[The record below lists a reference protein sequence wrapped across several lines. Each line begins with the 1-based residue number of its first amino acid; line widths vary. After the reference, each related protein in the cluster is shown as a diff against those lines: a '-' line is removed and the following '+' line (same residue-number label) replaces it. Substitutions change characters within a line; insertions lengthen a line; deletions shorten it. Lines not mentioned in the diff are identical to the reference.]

1 MAHTTTDLD
10 AITIASPCTV
20 PWDSMSGSER
30 KRFCGQCRL
39 HVHDISQLTKP
50 EALRLLEK
58 TGGDCCL
65 RIWRRPDGTVV
76 TKDCGRVRL
85 AIQRRLVWLRAAAAG
100 VLSVFG
106 LGGCRSERVAPAS
119 YGSGGVVTTGVTAP
133 SPAPRP
139 GPTMGTPPT
148 LPPPPA
154 SGKPTMGT
162 PADPTPPRP
171 DGAVPTMG
179 R

>member
-1 MAHTTTDLD
+1 MNHTSTDLD

-39 HVHDISQLTKP
+39 HVHDISQLSKP
-50 EALRLLEK
+50 EALHLLDK

-85 AIQRRLVWLRAAAAG
+85 ALERRLLWLRAVAATL
-100 VLSVFG
+100 LSVFG
-106 LGGCRSERVAPAS
+106 LGGC
-119 YGSGGVVTTGVTAP
+119 GS
-133 SPAPRP
+133 SAPR
-139 GPTMGTPPT
+139 GHPTIGV
-148 LPPPPA
+148 LSVPPPA
-154 SGKPTMGT
+154 PPPVLMGAPLPIPNPPVSGKPSMAP
-162 PADPTPPRP
+162 PADPKPPRA
-171 DGAVPTMG
+171 DGAVEWIG
-179 R
+179 K

>member
-1 MAHTTTDLD
+1 MNHTSTDLD

-39 HVHDISQLTKP
+39 HVHDISQLSKP
-50 EALRLLEK
+50 EALHLLDK

-85 AIQRRLVWLRAAAAG
+85 ALERRLLWLRAVAATLFAA
-100 VLSVFG
+100 VG
-106 LGGCRSERVAPAS
+106 LAGCRSERLAGPPA
-119 YGSGGVVTTGVTAP
+119 GS
-133 SPAPRP
+133 SMS
-139 GPTMGTPPT
+139 MGTPPT
-148 LPPPPA
+148 LPAPPV
-154 SGKPTMGT
+154 GVKPTMGT
-162 PADPTPPRP
+162 PSDPTPQRA

-179 R
+179 K

>member
-1 MAHTTTDLD
+1 MAHPTADLE
-10 AITIASPCTV
+10 AITIQSPCTV

-30 KRFCGQCRL
+30 RRFCGQCRL
-39 HVHDISQLTKP
+39 HVHDISQLSER

-58 TGGDCCL
+58 TAGECCL

-85 AIQRRLVWLRAAAAG
+85 AIQRRLLWLRAVAAT

-106 LGGCRSERVAPAS
+106 LGGCRSDGVSDSGRVS
-119 YGSGGVVTTGVTAP
+119 GSPTTGVVSVP
-133 SPAPRP
+133 PARDPGPPARDP
-139 GPTMGTPPT
+139 GPTMGSPAV
-148 LPPPPA
+148 PPPRRA
-154 SGKPTMGT
+154 
-162 PADPTPPRP
+162 